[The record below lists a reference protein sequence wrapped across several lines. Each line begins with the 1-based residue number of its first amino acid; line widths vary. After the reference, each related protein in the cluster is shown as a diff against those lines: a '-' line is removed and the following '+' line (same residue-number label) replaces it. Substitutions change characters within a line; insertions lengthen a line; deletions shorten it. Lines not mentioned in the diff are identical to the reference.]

1 MGKILK
7 YNEEARRLLESGV
20 NKVADAV
27 KVTLGPKGRNVVL
40 EKLTGAPTI
49 TNDGVT
55 IAREIVLSNPFENM
69 GAQLLR
75 EVASKTNDV
84 AGDGTTT
91 ATVLAQAMVR
101 EGMKR
106 IQDGANPVLL
116 KGGIERAT
124 ELVLDELRRVAR
136 PVESID
142 ELFNVASISANN
154 DAQIGRVIADAMH
167 RVGLEGAVTV
177 EESQTIRGL
186 ELEFVEGLSFDN
198 GYISPYFVM
207 DQTRMETVFEEP
219 YILLTN
225 HKLDKVQE
233 LMPILERV
241 MKAPR
246 PLLIIAENV
255 EGPVLGM
262 LVTNKVHGTLQS
274 MCVRAPGFGHRRLA
288 ELGDIAA
295 FTGGTVIAEDAG
307 LSLAGA
313 QVTHFGRARRVVI
326 NENSTTIIEGYG
338 TKADVDARIAQIKVE
353 LDRAY
358 QDHDKDKF
366 RERLAKL
373 AHSVALI
380 RVGAASNVELKE
392 KQHRVED
399 SLSATRAA
407 VEEGILAGGGT
418 VLVQAETVLDGLDW
432 DEHAAIGARIVQ
444 IALSEPL
451 RWIARNAGYDGE
463 LVVKNVREA
472 PRGVGFNALR
482 GTYGDMF
489 ASGVI
494 DPAKVTRSALQSAS
508 SVAALLLTT
517 EALIAEEVYGNPG
530 AIYAPGFG
538 DLAEGLVRPSS
549 IV

>member
-40 EKLTGAPTI
+40 EKLTGSPTI

-116 KGGIERAT
+116 KAGIERAT
-124 ELVLDELRRVAR
+124 ELVLEHLRGVAR
-136 PVESID
+136 PVETKD
-142 ELFNVASISANN
+142 ELSDVASVSANN
-154 DAQIGRVIADAMH
+154 DPKIGSVIAEAMH
-167 RVGLEGAVTV
+167 RVGLDGVVTV

-186 ELEFVEGLSFDN
+186 DLEFVEGLAFDN
-198 GYISPYFVM
+198 GYISPYFVT
-207 DQTRMETVFEEP
+207 DQVRMETVFEDP

-246 PLLIIAENV
+246 PLVILAENV

-274 MCVRAPGFGHRRLA
+274 IAVRAPGFGHRRLA

-307 LSLAGA
+307 LSLSSATVA
-313 QVTHFGRARRVVI
+313 HFGRARKVI
-326 NENSTTIIEGYG
+326 VNENSTTIIDGAG
-338 TKADVDARIAQIKVE
+338 SKADVDARIAQIKVE

-358 QDHDKDKF
+358 QDHDKDKY

-380 RVGAASNVELKE
+380 RVGAASSVELKE

-399 SLSATRAA
+399 SLSALTQAA
-407 VEEGILAGGGT
+407 S
-418 VLVQAETVLDGLDW
+418 VLDGLDL
-432 DEHAAIGARIVQ
+432 DADAAIGARIVQ
-444 IALSEPL
+444 TALSEPL
-451 RWIARNAGYDGE
+451 RWIARNAGFDGE
-463 LVVKNVREA
+463 AVVKNVRDA
-472 PRGVGFNALR
+472 PPGIGFNALR
-482 GTYGDMF
+482 GSYVDMF

-494 DPAKVTRSALQSAS
+494 DPAKVTRSALQSAA

-517 EALIAEEVYGNPG
+517 EALIAEEVIGNPG

>member
-1 MGKILK
+1 MGKVLK

-20 NKVADAV
+20 NKIADAV

-124 ELVLDELRRVAR
+124 EIVLEELRRVAR
-136 PVESID
+136 PVSTKD
-142 ELFNVASISANN
+142 ELTNVASISANN
-154 DAQIGRVIADAMH
+154 DPAIGKVIAEAMH
-167 RVGLEGAVTV
+167 HVGLDGVVTV
-177 EESQTIRGL
+177 EESQTNGL
-186 ELEFVEGLSFDN
+186 EIEFVDGLEFDN
-198 GYISPYFVM
+198 GYISPYMVT
-207 DQTRMETVFEEP
+207 DQNRMETVYDEP

-225 HKLDKVQE
+225 HKLAKVQE
-233 LMPILERV
+233 LMPILERI
-241 MKAPR
+241 MKSPR
-246 PLLIIAENV
+246 PLVILAENV
-255 EGPVLGM
+255 EGNVLGM

-274 MCVRAPGFGHRRLA
+274 VAVRAPGFGHRRLA

-307 LSLAGA
+307 LSMMGA
-313 QVTHFGRARRVVI
+313 TLEHLGRARKVI
-326 NENSTTIIEGYG
+326 ITENSTKIIEGYG
-338 TKADVDARIAQIKVE
+338 PREDVEARVAQIKVE

-358 QDHDKDKF
+358 QDHDKDKY

-373 AHSVALI
+373 AHSVAII
-380 RVGAASNVELKE
+380 RVGAATSVELKE

-407 VEEGILAGGGT
+407 VEEGIVAGGGT
-418 VLVQAETVLDGLDW
+418 ALVQAESVLDNLGFVD
-432 DEHAAIGARIVQ
+432 DAAIGARIVQ
-444 IALSEPL
+444 SALSEPL
-451 RWIARNAGYDGE
+451 RWIARNAGYEGE
-463 LVVKNVREA
+463 AVVNRVRELPA
-472 PRGVGFNALR
+472 GVGFNALT
-482 GTYGDMF
+482 GSYAEMF
-489 ASGVI
+489 ESGVI
-494 DPAKVTRSALQSAS
+494 DPAKVTRSALQSAA
-508 SVAALLLTT
+508 SVAAMLLTT
-517 EALIAEEVYGNPG
+517 EALVAEEVFGAPG
-530 AIYAPGFG
+530 QIFAPGFG
-538 DLAEGLVRPSS
+538 DLAEGLPRPSS
-549 IV
+549 MV

>member
-1 MGKILK
+1 MGKVLK

-40 EKLTGAPTI
+40 EKLTGSPTI

-116 KGGIERAT
+116 KAGIERAT
-124 ELVLDELRRVAR
+124 ELVLERLRDVAR
-136 PVESID
+136 PVATRE
-142 ELFNVASISANN
+142 ELSDVASVSANN
-154 DAQIGRVIADAMH
+154 DPKIGEVIAEAMH
-167 RVGLEGAVTV
+167 RVGLDGVVTV
-177 EESQTIRGL
+177 EESQTTRGL
-186 ELEFVEGLSFDN
+186 DLEFVEGLAFDN
-198 GYISPYFVM
+198 GYISPYFVT
-207 DQTRMETVFEEP
+207 DQVRMETVFEDP

-246 PLLIIAENV
+246 PLVILAENV

-274 MCVRAPGFGHRRLA
+274 IAVRAPGFGHRRLA

-307 LSLAGA
+307 LSLASA
-313 QVTHFGRARRVVI
+313 TVAHFGRARKVII
-326 NENSTTIIEGYG
+326 NENSTTIIDGAG
-338 TKADVDARIAQIKVE
+338 PKADVDARIAQIKVE

-358 QDHDKDKF
+358 QDHDKDKY

-380 RVGAASNVELKE
+380 RVGAASSVELKE

-407 VEEGILAGGGT
+407 VEEGIVAGGGT
-418 VLVQAETVLDGLDW
+418 ALAQAASVLDGLDL
-432 DEHAAIGARIVQ
+432 DADAAIGARIVQ
-444 IALSEPL
+444 TALSEPL
-451 RWIARNAGYDGE
+451 RWIARNAGFDGE
-463 LVVKNVREA
+463 AVVKNVREA
-472 PRGVGFNALR
+472 PPGVGFNALR
-482 GTYGDMF
+482 GSYGDMF

-494 DPAKVTRSALQSAS
+494 DPAKVTRSALQSAA

-517 EALIAEEVYGNPG
+517 EALIAEEVFGNPG